1 MPQKRILP
9 ATNQERLAWAVAG
22 AARHG
27 YDASVPRLEEL
38 FKTGRLAFTPT
49 GVFTPRPAT
58 PEMCRIAELLT
69 RAGVRSLS
77 VTE

>member
-1 MPQKRILP
+1 MSKRVP
-9 ATNQERLAWAVAG
+9 PETNAERLFVAQRM
-22 AARHG
+22 AASHG

-58 PEMCRIAELLT
+58 PEMCRIAELLSK
-69 RAGVRSLS
+69 AGVRSLS